1 MLNHR
6 KYLLDSMAVL
16 MATTV
21 LSPVLQAEGE
31 SGGFLE
37 EITVTARKR
46 EENLQETPIA
56 ISAFTADG
64 LEKRQVDNVSEVA
77 TFTPNLIFDTGSA
90 ISGTKSSASIFIR
103 GIGQTDFTLNT
114 DAGVGLYL
122 DGVYLSRSIGAV
134 LDIVDVER
142 VEVLRGPQGTLFG
155 RNTIG
160 GAISLTSKKPHEEFG
175 GSASVTFGRY
185 DRRDVKV
192 GVNIPITDTLF
203 SSFSIARFDR
213 EGYIDRPLL
222 GDKTGED
229 DSWAARASLR
239 WLASDTLEFNLNI
252 DATRE
257 RETSCCGELVA
268 TYPAVLAGINNGGLA
283 PNDPL
288 FFDDRQLPKKDFE
301 DNSTF
306 DVPSDLDLWGIG
318 LTADWS
324 ITDDLSFKS
333 ITAFRKLDSVNG
345 RDEDHSPVLIGHT
358 RDIFDH
364 EQFSQE
370 LQLQGIALDNQLKW
384 ITGLY
389 YFAEEGL
396 NVDDVDFGALVHLT
410 SGGEVDNSSL
420 AAFAQAT
427 YDFTEKLSVTAGLR
441 WTKDA
446 KRFDP
451 SCCQFLISPV
461 VLPTGTLPPGTLLLP
476 KGEQEEDIKEV
487 LPMVN
492 LSYQWTDD
500 LMTYLTYSEGFKSGG
515 FTQRV
520 FPPRTDVP
528 SFEPEFV
535 EVYEA
540 GFKWT
545 GLDGR
550 VRLNGAAFFTDYTDL
565 QVAVFD
571 GIAPVTQNAAA
582 AEIKGVELELLAVP
596 VEDLTIEVGVGY
608 LDAEYTEINPA
619 ATEINLSKELVNTP
633 ELSLNIG
640 LSYVFELENIGTI
653 SPRIDWFY
661 KDDSHNDALNTQA
674 LFQDSYELVNASI
687 TFEDLEGVWQLILSG
702 KNLTDERYIIAGFA
716 SEDFQSIAEANFG
729 RPREWAL
736 TIKRNF

>member
-1 MLNHR
+1 MFHQQ
-6 KYLLDSMAVL
+6 KYLLNSVAAL
-16 MATTV
+16 LATTV
-21 LSPVLQAEGE
+21 VSPVTQAEE
-31 SGGFLE
+31 QSGGFLE

-175 GSASVTFGRY
+175 GSASVTFGRFE
-185 DRRDVKV
+185 RRDVQ
-192 GVNIPITDTLF
+192 VNVNVPITDTLF

-358 RDIFDH
+358 LDIFDH

-441 WTKDA
+441 WTKDT

-451 SCCQFLISPV
+451 SCCQFLISSA
-461 VLPTGTLPPGTLLLP
+461 VLPIPPGTLLLP

-520 FPPRTDVP
+520 FPPRADVP

-619 ATEINLSKELVNTP
+619 ATEISLSKELVNTP

-640 LSYVFELENIGTI
+640 LSYVFEWENMGTI

-661 KDDSHNDALNTQA
+661 KDDSYNDALNTQA
-674 LFQDSYELVNASI
+674 LFQESYELVNASI

-702 KNLTDERYIIAGFA
+702 KNLTDERYIVAGFA